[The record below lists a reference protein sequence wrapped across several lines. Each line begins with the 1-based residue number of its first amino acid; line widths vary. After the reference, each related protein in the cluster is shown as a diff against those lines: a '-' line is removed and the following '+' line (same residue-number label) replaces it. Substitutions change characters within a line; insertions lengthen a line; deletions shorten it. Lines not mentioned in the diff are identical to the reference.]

1 MSDLLAIPRSPDEP
15 LLLHGDCLDVLA
27 RLPDKSVHVVIADPP
42 AAIEFVGRHW
52 DGHKGYEP
60 RTPAG
65 RAALRILTRLASS
78 DATLRV
84 LSKAVESAKVATK
97 QAADGE
103 LRRTA
108 KAVEKALARALKD
121 AKAALVEEAGELV
134 GYRGLAPREAGFVAF
149 MVDVWTMVSR
159 VLVPGGIVCAWALP
173 KTSDLAGLA
182 LRLVFGE
189 VHDSLLHLFG
199 EGMPKAGDVGK
210 QIDAMLGA
218 ERAVVG
224 PNPYA
229 NRGSPRS
236 EQGTRTIDT
245 VERNADVTAP
255 ATPEAKRWH
264 DWSAQLAPG
273 WECWQIA
280 INPTPHT
287 LARQLLEHDT
297 GAFNI
302 GARRIPRGLADREAM
317 RVPMARLSGSMHPGG
332 AQGRTGDVYDPNP
345 GGSWPRNVVITT
357 GGEYCPAEEIDRQS
371 GVLTNGGSNAAS
383 RATSAGRLTMGGGP
397 TRAGT
402 DRAGDSGG
410 ASRYFTRLRYTAKN
424 SDRTMALRTG
434 DLDDETRKR
443 WATVRHP
450 TVKSVELMRWL
461 VGLLAA
467 KAEHTSD
474 GQPNV
479 VLDCFMGSGPTGVAC
494 VHERV
499 RFIGIE
505 RDPVGD
511 DPNADQS
518 FYEARARILGAIGS
532 VELAAEVNATA
543 PKGAQQ
549 VLF

>member
-1 MSDLLAIPRSPDEP
+1 MSETLAIPSSPDEP

-27 RLPDKSVHVVIADPP
+27 RLPPKSVHVVIADPP
-42 AAIEFVGRHW
+42 AAIEFMGRHW

-65 RAALRILTRLASS
+65 RSALRILTRLASS
-78 DATLRV
+78 DATLRA
-84 LSKAVESAKVATK
+84 LSRAVESAKAATK

-103 LRRTA
+103 PRRTA

-149 MVDVWTMVSR
+149 MVDVWTMISR

-218 ERAVVG
+218 EREVVG
-224 PNPYA
+224 KHPRPNGNA
-229 NRGSPRS
+229 GGTTMGAGWQS
-236 EQGTRTIDT
+236 E
-245 VERNADVTAP
+245 VMVTAP
-255 ATPEAKRWH
+255 SSPEAKRWH

-297 GAFNI
+297 GSFNI
-302 GARRIPRGLADREAM
+302 GARRIPRSSDERERREAAASQGSGLARGTVYGDANDQPAYSMDDR
-317 RVPMARLSGSMHPGG
+317 
-332 AQGRTGDVYDPNP
+332 
-345 GGSWPRNVVITT
+345 GSWPRNVVITT
-357 GGEYCPAEEIDRQS
+357 GGEHCPAEEIDRQS
-371 GVLTNGGSNAAS
+371 GVQRDGVAVKRNLPDDGAS
-383 RATSAGRLTMGGGP
+383 PGVTVIAGRAQRQP
-397 TRAGT
+397 
-402 DRAGDSGG
+402 DRTYGASGG
-410 ASRYFTRLRYTAKN
+410 ASRFFTRIKYTAKN

-434 DLDDETRKR
+434 DLDEETRKR
-443 WATVRHP
+443 WATVKHP

-467 KAEHTSD
+467 KAEHTGD

-479 VLDCFMGSGPTGVAC
+479 VLDPFMGSGPTGVAC

-511 DPNADQS
+511 DPSADQS
-518 FYEARARILGAIGS
+518 FHEARTRILGAIGS